1 MQVLSLVYSHKQV
14 TVRAR
19 TPRGSST
26 NGLEP
31 PQALV
36 FGLLAFGFW
45 LLALGWVLGTSF
57 YFQFLGKGCPSL
69 CVLEPDQLNPKP

>member
-19 TPRGSST
+19 T
-26 NGLEP
+26 